1 MNCFCDLHIHSALSP
16 CGDNDMTPNNIV
28 NMAVLCGL
36 SIIAITD
43 HNSIGNVEAA
53 MKVAENL
60 PITVVPGMELETSE
74 EAHFVCLFPTLEKAA
89 DFNRWLNNY
98 RLPIKNKPKIFGD
111 QLYLDENDAPVGT
124 EELLLV
130 TAATCSIYDAAPA
143 ARSFGGLV
151 IPAHV
156 DKSAYSVISNLGTVP
171 EDLDFTTVE
180 LSKNTSRE
188 EVLEKFPYLSKY
200 RIITN
205 SDSHYLD
212 TFYETQNPIA
222 LEEPTAAALIKK
234 LSTPIDV

>member
-36 SIIAITD
+36 NIIAITD
-43 HNSIGNVEAA
+43 HNSIGNVASA
-53 MKVAENL
+53 MKVAETL

-89 DFNRWLNNY
+89 GFHSWLTQFRMPVQNR
-98 RLPIKNKPKIFGD
+98 PEIFGD
-111 QLYLDENDAPVGT
+111 QLYLNEKDEPVGT
-124 EELLLV
+124 EDLLLV
-130 TAATCSIYDAAPA
+130 TAATCSIYEALPIARGFGAA
-143 ARSFGGLV
+143 V

-156 DKSAYSVISNLGTVP
+156 DKSAFSIIASLGTIP
-171 EDLDFTTVE
+171 EDLGFTTVE
-180 LSKNTSRE
+180 LSKNTTRE
-188 EVLEKFPYLSKY
+188 EALANFPYLDKY

-212 TFYETQNPIA
+212 SFYETQNPIE
-222 LEEPTAAALIKK
+222 LEAPTADALIKK
-234 LSTPIDV
+234 LTTPFNK